1 MFLIILKLC
10 AKGGGFACLTKYWV
24 NKVTILLTNISR
36 WLSSVSAM
44 ERNYFVWLCQFL
56 KLDILSPLN
65 TPNSLVIKSAIISQT
80 NLKGATLVKKIG
92 HHGKNRWKLPLFVPW
107 LQAAAAPAAPVR
119 WSPFWQRPRAGH
131 SPAQPTGKK
140 ITQPPNFSQHMKMDW
155 PILTY
160 LGLIL
165 SCLKLIQTKPVIY
178 YTNPVMFRT
187 ERQTDWP
194 TDKNRKAPT
203 WPANLQHLG
212 G

>member
-140 ITQPPNFSQHMKMDW
+140 ITQPPNFFSAHEN
-155 PILTY
+155 
-160 LGLIL
+160 GLVNPDIFR
-165 SCLKLIQTKPVIY
+165 
-178 YTNPVMFRT
+178 TNPVMFKT
-187 ERQTDWP
+187 NP
-194 TDKNRKAPT
+194 DKAGHILYKSS
-203 WPANLQHLG
+203 HV
-212 G
+212 